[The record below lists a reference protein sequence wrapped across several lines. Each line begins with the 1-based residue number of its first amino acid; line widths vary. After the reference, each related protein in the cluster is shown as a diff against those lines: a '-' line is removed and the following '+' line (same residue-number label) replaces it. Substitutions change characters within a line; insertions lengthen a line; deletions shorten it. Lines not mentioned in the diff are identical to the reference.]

1 MNEENE
7 QNEHPISDK
16 SAETRQTNPVSQ
28 SEQSGLEADPKEAA
42 AIPSVET
49 ALQVEDNPSKS
60 SNPSNEKAGRASL
73 LNVFLV
79 LSLATLAVCAG
90 LILFFLLSSKLEAG
104 DLPITPFLT
113 ILGLI
118 TLALIFQTWTAFRW
132 RQSLIKSGAVALVPE
147 RWGHLIQSLTIE
159 QSRSTRAHEEERRVI
174 IESTET
180 VNQLVDSVMT
190 FKSAIEERDEEIK
203 KLKAGYDLGI
213 LKSYLV
219 KLIRLDQTLV
229 EVLEERPE
237 DQDLKFVGRSLIA
250 ILEDCNVEKK
260 SPPLG
265 SDVRDLSS
273 IVDDNVKFESTTDPN
288 QAHLISE
295 VLLEAYV
302 FDPEGVNQTIKPAK
316 VRVYRYEGNEELD

>member
-1 MNEENE
+1 M
-7 QNEHPISDK
+7 S
-16 SAETRQTNPVSQ
+16 
-28 SEQSGLEADPKEAA
+28 
-42 AIPSVET
+42 
-49 ALQVEDNPSKS
+49 
-60 SNPSNEKAGRASL
+60 
-73 LNVFLV
+73 
-79 LSLATLAVCAG
+79 
-90 LILFFLLSSKLEAG
+90 
-104 DLPITPFLT
+104 
-113 ILGLI
+113 
-118 TLALIFQTWTAFRW
+118 
-132 RQSLIKSGAVALVPE
+132 
-147 RWGHLIQSLTIE
+147 
-159 QSRSTRAHEEERRVI
+159 
-174 IESTET
+174 
-180 VNQLVDSVMT
+180 
-190 FKSAIEERDEEIK
+190 FKRAIEERDEEIK
-203 KLKAGYDLGI
+203 KRTAGYGLGI

-265 SDVRDLSS
+265 SDVRDLSR